1 MSQMQAVF
9 LPGNKQVEIRSIPVP
24 EVGPDDVL
32 VEMHASCICRS
43 DLSLYYGNAVV
54 GGGEATGGFVCGHE
68 PAGTVVATGEAV
80 TEFAVGDRVAVY
92 LAVGCGVCAHCR
104 RGDMH
109 LCAKWKCLGFTM
121 DGGNAEFLKVP
132 ARNLL
137 KVPEHMSAVAA
148 AISTDAFGTLF
159 SACRK
164 VGVNGLSR
172 IGIWGLGPM
181 GSSGVLAAKA
191 LGGQVVALDPI
202 AERREFAERLGAD
215 LVLDPTDPQ
224 AVEAIREFSGG
235 EGLTGAIDCS
245 GNTVAHNM
253 ALDALAPLGRMAFV
267 GENAQTTIRP
277 SDQLIRKQLTV
288 FGSWYFGINEYQD
301 ILTTIGTHKIDLE
314 RLATHTFRLDEA
326 ETAFRLFDQRETEKA
341 VFVR

>member
-9 LPGNKQVEIRSIPVP
+9 LPGNKQVEVRSVAVP

-43 DLSLYYGNAVV
+43 DLSLYYGSAVV
-54 GGGEATGGFVCGHE
+54 GGGAATGGFVCGHE
-68 PAGTVVATGEAV
+68 PAGTVVAVGEAV
-80 TEFAVGDRVAVY
+80 TEFNTGDRVAVY
-92 LAVGCGVCAHCR
+92 LAIGCGVCEHCR

-109 LCAKWKCLGFTM
+109 LCPKWKCLGFTT
-121 DGGNAEFLKVP
+121 DGGNAEYLKVP
-132 ARNLL
+132 AQNLL
-137 KVPEHMSAVAA
+137 KVPASMSPIAA

-181 GSSGVLAAKA
+181 GSSGVLAARA

-202 AERREFAERLGAD
+202 AERRAFAASLGAD
-215 LVLDPTDPQ
+215 LVLDPLDPQ
-224 AVEAIREFSGG
+224 AGDKIQEFSGG
-235 EGLTGAIDCS
+235 HGLTGAIDCS
-245 GNTVAHNM
+245 GNTAAHNM

-267 GENAQTTIRP
+267 GENAETTIHP
-277 SDQLIRKQLTV
+277 SNQLIRKQVTV

-301 ILTTIGTHKIDLE
+301 ILRTIEGHGIDLE
-314 RLATHTFRLDEA
+314 RLATHTFKLEEA
-326 ETAFRLFDQRETEKA
+326 ETAFRMFDERQTEKA